1 MRRPA
6 RRERHPPGEEA
17 AIELGVAPPTIALG
31 NRSEES
37 LPELAMKEQFALDRV
52 RFLLLDDEGHAP
64 ASLTLGDDAMRTAAR
79 AVLDT
84 DSCGAHDLQ
93 VAMPPVRRCE
103 ETAAEPCRIE
113 DGLVRRNLHALTV
126 CGETTAIVHPMTRN
140 ATLLGTTSGRSS
152 LATPYDTHNPKPTSK
167 TPNSRSRSP
176 RTSLAARSRVPAGS
190 ATKPSGLPT
199 TRPQCRAQS

>member
-1 MRRPA
+1 MDAREHSYQSLSPLVRAPA
-6 RRERHPPGEEA
+6 EYVALLGGSDILQEEEA
-17 AIELGVAPPTIALG
+17 AIELGVAPAAVALG

-52 RFLLLDDEGHAP
+52 RFLLLDDERHAP
-64 ASLTLGDDAMRTAAR
+64 ASLTLGDDAMRTAAQ

-126 CGETTAIVHPMTRN
+126 CGEPP
-140 ATLLGTTSGRSS
+140 RSCI
-152 LATPYDTHNPKPTSK
+152 P
-167 TPNSRSRSP
+167 
-176 RTSLAARSRVPAGS
+176 
-190 ATKPSGLPT
+190 
-199 TRPQCRAQS
+199 